1 LDILKRPSVPTLNA
15 PRELGAEQAAHLVA
29 QGRDLMAP
37 ALNAEGIQEIP
48 EAVAELD
55 NRVPGPH
62 NLGNEVQR

>member
-1 LDILKRPSVPTLNA
+1 
-15 PRELGAEQAAHLVA
+15 
-29 QGRDLMAP
+29 MAP
-37 ALNAEGIQEIP
+37 ALNAEGIQEIR